1 MPRSPANAAL
11 VLATVLCASCAN
23 GPKVHV
29 PSPDAAAARSTP
41 PVANTS
47 LVAMVDGQPVDFAAI
62 RSALVEVSGN
72 TVLLDQ
78 VVDTRLAAR
87 LRSAGVVI
95 DAGAIERE
103 RTALLD
109 ALAGEPERAADLLES
124 IRRRQGLGPTRF
136 DSLLRRNAGLRALV
150 AREVRID
157 DAGIAMIHDTI
168 HGNKRIARV
177 AVLSSLADAERFARD
192 LQATPFIDLAVARSL
207 DESASRGGLLAP
219 MSRQDPSFPEPL
231 RAAVF
236 ATAVGATSAP
246 ILDGARFM
254 VVAVVSEQPGD
265 GVSTEASR
273 AECERILRRSRER
286 LLMDALARE
295 LASMDGVTVFDRA
308 FDRASDA
315 SSN

>member
-1 MPRSPANAAL
+1 MQRSTATAAV
-11 VLATVLCASCAN
+11 VLSTALCASCAN
-23 GPKVHV
+23 GPRVHV
-29 PSPDAAAARSTP
+29 PSPDAADARRTQ
-41 PVANTS
+41 PVATTS
-47 LVAMVDGQPVDFAAI
+47 LVAMVDGQPVDFASI
-62 RSALVEVSGN
+62 RPALVEVSGN
-72 TVLLDQ
+72 AVLLDQ
-78 VVDTRLAAR
+78 VVDTRLSAR

-95 DAGAIERE
+95 DAAAIERE
-103 RTALLD
+103 RNALLE
-109 ALAGEPERAADLLES
+109 ALAADPGRAADLLES

-136 DSLLRRNAGLRALV
+136 ESLLRRNAGLRALV
-150 AREVRID
+150 AREVKVD

-168 HGNKRIARV
+168 HGDKRSARV

-192 LQATPFIDLAVARSL
+192 LQTTPFIDLAVARSL

-231 RAAVF
+231 RATVF
-236 ATAVGATSAP
+236 ATAIGATSAP

-265 GVSTEASR
+265 GVPADASR

-308 FDRASDA
+308 FDDSP
-315 SSN
+315 N